1 LNKYSPITIALATS
15 TSILMS
21 IAATTIIFVSQTGQ
35 ILPLKVWLTTGFYS
49 ASSITGFASI
59 LLLLKKKRFGNILA
73 LSSAIFGLTGF
84 SIIFISAFI
93 GALKTRSEVLMLA
106 VGGLSFIFLM
116 LIMVSSIMGFENYKP
131 QHQHKT

>member
-1 LNKYSPITIALATS
+1 MNKYSPITIALATS

-21 IAATTIIFVSQTGQ
+21 IAATTIIFISQTGQ
-35 ILPLKVWLTTGFYS
+35 ILPFKVWLTTGFYS

-93 GALKTRSEVLMLA
+93 GTLKTRSEVLMLA